1 MHELSITQSMLD
13 IVQEQAKQ
21 AGAKKVAVINLVI
34 GELSGYVE
42 ESVRFYFDFLAK
54 GTIAEGAQLNFKAI
68 AAQGKCRSCGQAF
81 LLSEADWRCPQCK
94 ASDIEIIA
102 GKELF
107 VESIEID

>member
-13 IVQEQAKQ
+13 IVLEQAKQ
-21 AGAKKVAVINLVI
+21 AGAKKVAVINLAI

-42 ESVRFYFDFLAK
+42 ESVRFYFDFFAK
-54 GTIAEGAQLNFKAI
+54 GTIAEGAHLNFKAI
-68 AAQGKCRSCGQAF
+68 AAQGKCRGCGQAF
-81 LLSEADWRCPQCK
+81 PLSEADWRCHQCNG
-94 ASDIEIIA
+94 SDIEIIA